1 MFSSSFDSL
10 KENPTWQIYC
20 IKVQW
25 KSSILSAYKQQV
37 AENRDKIQ
45 NIALCNTQLEKENA
59 S

>member
-1 MFSSSFDSL
+1 M
-10 KENPTWQIYC
+10 YC

-25 KSSILSAYKQQV
+25 KPSVLSAYKQQV

-45 NIALCNTQLEKENA
+45 NIALCNAHLEKENA

>member
-1 MFSSSFDSL
+1 M
-10 KENPTWQIYC
+10 YC

-25 KSSILSAYKQQV
+25 KPSILSAYKQQV

-45 NIALCNTQLEKENA
+45 NIALCNAHLEKENA